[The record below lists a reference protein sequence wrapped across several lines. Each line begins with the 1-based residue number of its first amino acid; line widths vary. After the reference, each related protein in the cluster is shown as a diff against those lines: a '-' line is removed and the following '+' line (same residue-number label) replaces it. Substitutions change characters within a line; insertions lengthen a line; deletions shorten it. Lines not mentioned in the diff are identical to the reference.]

1 MKALKR
7 IALALPLLAA
17 AACTPVEFFV
27 VNAPTYASAV
37 TVKKDVAYGT
47 DAVQKLDIYLPDDQK
62 DDHPVVVFF
71 YGGRWTS
78 GDKSQY
84 RFVGTAL
91 ARRGFVVVVPDY
103 RKYPDVKFP
112 VFVEDG
118 ARAVAWT
125 YRHIATYGGAA
136 DMLHVAGHSAGA
148 HIGALIAADEQYLK
162 AQGESRSIIKSFAG
176 MAGPYAFTPD
186 EPDLEDMFGPPARYP
201 QMQVPTFVDGQEP
214 PMLLLYGADDKTVGK
229 FNLDRLQAA
238 IEKKGG
244 CVQSKVYP
252 GLDHAWLVGSL
263 SWLGVGKPDVLG
275 DMTDFFKDPRC
286 PVTSGGKPAPSGT
299 ARQ

>member
-7 IALALPLLAA
+7 LALALPLLAA

-27 VNAPTYASAV
+27 VNAPTYASGIS
-37 TVKKDVAYGT
+37 VKKDIAYGD
-47 DAVQKLDIYLPDDQK
+47 DAAQKLDIYLPADDK
-62 DDHPVVVFF
+62 AKHPVVVFF

-125 YRHIATYGGAA
+125 HRHIANYGGAA
-136 DMLHVAGHSAGA
+136 DDLHVAGHSAGA
-148 HIGALIAADEQYLK
+148 HIGALIAADAHYLTN
-162 AQGESRSIIKSFAG
+162 AGASRAIIRSFAG

-186 EPDLEDMFGPPARYP
+186 EPDLEDMFGPPANYP
-201 QMQVPTFVDGQEP
+201 RMQVPTFIDGQQP

-229 FNLDRLQAA
+229 FNLDRLQDA
-238 IEKKGG
+238 IKQKGG
-244 CVQSKVYP
+244 CVRSQVYP

-263 SWLGVGKPDVLG
+263 SWLGAGKPDVAG
-275 DMTDFFKDPRC
+275 DMADFF
-286 PVTSGGKPAPSGT
+286 SNPAPCSAT
-299 ARQ
+299 PAAK